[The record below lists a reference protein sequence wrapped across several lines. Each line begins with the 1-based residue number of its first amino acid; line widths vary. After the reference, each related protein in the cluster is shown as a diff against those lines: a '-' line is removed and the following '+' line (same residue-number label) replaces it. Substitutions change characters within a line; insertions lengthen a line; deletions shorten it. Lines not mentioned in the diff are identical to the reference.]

1 MRIPKSAIK
10 KMKRLTNTEEVE
22 DARRRIGELLG
33 ERGEWFVREGR
44 EGASVELRRG
54 EWELSAS
61 AGALV
66 FSYWGE
72 SGARTWRVTAWS
84 AEGGRVLL
92 EASRRMGAVRARLEL
107 IARAS
112 VASAREAVAAARRA
126 ECERLAALVCEFA
139 DAKLEQTS
147 LSMGARRGE
156 PGRWA
161 RIVMRRGRERIAATA
176 PVVPAGAEVA
186 ESFLASALL
195 WHARLGEQPRRSR
208 AARSSGEARLSLPP
222 NAEELSDS
230 TEPTSRTNELKPSRT
245 PGGLKLWLVAQPKLA
260 AALAERAALLR
271 GSLRAAVSLFEVD
284 EENGSLTQ
292 VRAPEL
298 EELLSA
304 HAPRVFRTVEESRSE
319 LVESIVALAPVE
331 IDVVRARR
339 GETLRF
345 LGLPFARVRRVMGR
359 EHLWFG
365 VEGTPRRAPFNEGAS
380 RRAPFNK
387 DASHR
392 VVLDLASAPDLLK
405 LVGELKEHR
414 RADAPDRRHALFRAA
429 PEAWLESILRRDIT
443 RLDPGLR
450 LAPLHAQFRAS
461 REGTTAARPVDLL
474 ALRRDGRLVVVE
486 LKVAE
491 DAALALQGADYWRR
505 IEAHRRAG
513 DIVRARLFGDAE
525 VSDEPPL
532 VYLVAPMLRF
542 HRSFAALAHCVR
554 PEVEMY
560 RLDINEDWRA
570 GVRVVRRVPL
580 HN

>member
-1 MRIPKSAIK
+1 
-10 KMKRLTNTEEVE
+10 MKRLTNTEEVE

-54 EWELSAS
+54 EWELGAS

-72 SGARTWRVTAWS
+72 SGARTWRVAAWS

-92 EASRRMGAVRARLEL
+92 EASRRMGAVRVRLEL
-107 IARAS
+107 VARAS

-126 ECERLAALVCEFA
+126 ECERIAALVCEFA
-139 DAKLEQTS
+139 GAKLEGAR
-147 LSMGARRGE
+147 LSAGARRGE

-161 RIVMRRGRERIAATA
+161 RIVMRRGRERIAASA

-195 WHARLGEQPRRSR
+195 WHARLGEQPRPSR
-208 AARSSGEARLSLPP
+208 AARS
-222 NAEELSDS
+222 
-230 TEPTSRTNELKPSRT
+230 PS
-245 PGGLKLWLVAQPKLA
+245 GLKLWLVAPPKLA
-260 AALAERAALLR
+260 AALAERVALLR
-271 GSLRAAVSLFEVD
+271 EGLRAVVSLFEVD

-292 VRAPEL
+292 ARAPEL

-304 HAPRVFRTVEESRSE
+304 HAPRVFRTADELRSE

-380 RRAPFNK
+380 RHAPFNE

-392 VVLDLASAPDLLK
+392 VVLDIASAPDLLK
-405 LVGELKEHR
+405 LVEELKEHR

-461 REGTTAARPVDLL
+461 REGAAARPVDLL

-513 DIVRARLFGDAE
+513 DIMRARLFGDAE

-542 HRSFAALAHCVR
+542 HRSFAALAYCVR

-570 GVRVVRRVPL
+570 GVRVVRRCDL
-580 HN
+580 TDSWQ